1 VHYPSISFFNLSYF
15 IIKLEE
21 EPSPDMMR
29 KIIALKKVQNDAE
42 DVDLEYKKERIA
54 LEQKYRALKE
64 PIHET
69 RDKII
74 SGEVDVPKEPWEGE
88 GDEPG

>member
-1 VHYPSISFFNLSYF
+1 
-15 IIKLEE
+15 
-21 EPSPDMMR
+21 MMR

-42 DVDLEYKKERIA
+42 DVETEYKKERIA

-64 PIHET
+64 PFYET

-74 SGEVDVPKEPWEGE
+74 SGEVDVPKEA
-88 GDEPG
+88 GDENPG